1 MGECRVNTNAGIFSL
16 QPCLV
21 PNLPHITK
29 QYPPLMT
36 FRVIF
41 FAQLEK
47 SEILSKLSGQTLVN
61 IFLTAPREL
70 QE

>member
-1 MGECRVNTNAGIFSL
+1 
-16 QPCLV
+16 
-21 PNLPHITK
+21 
-29 QYPPLMT
+29 MT